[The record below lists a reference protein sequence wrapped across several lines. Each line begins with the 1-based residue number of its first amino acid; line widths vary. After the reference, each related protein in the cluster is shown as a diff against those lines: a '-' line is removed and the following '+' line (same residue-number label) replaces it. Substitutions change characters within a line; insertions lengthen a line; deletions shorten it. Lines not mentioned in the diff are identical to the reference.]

1 VSEAELWD
9 VNAQWWQDKFTD
21 GVDIEYRDQI
31 EPLVAEHLDGVSS
44 LLDIGA
50 GEGQLSRV
58 GVRAGVKFAVA
69 LEPVVEQVGVGVKR
83 GGGVTFTQ
91 GMATDL
97 PFRDS
102 SFDAVLACL
111 VFEHIDRTSQAI
123 AEVSRV
129 LKPGGR
135 FLFLMNHPLLQTPG
149 SGFVDDTI
157 LDEQYWRVGPYLV
170 EDKTYEEVDRGV
182 FLPFVHRPLS
192 TYVNAMADV
201 GLYVT
206 RMIEPAPPPEFIAN
220 AGEPQSVA
228 AQIPRL
234 LFLRAHKN

>member
-31 EPLVAEHLDGVSS
+31 EPLVAEHVAGAKSR
-44 LLDIGA
+44 LDIGA

-58 GVRAGVKFAVA
+58 AVRAGVRTAVA
-69 LEPVVEQVGVGVKR
+69 LEPVVEQVRAGIKR
-83 GGGVTFTQ
+83 EGGVTFVR

-97 PFRDS
+97 PFAS
-102 SFDAVLACL
+102 ETFDAVLACL
-111 VFEHIDRTSQAI
+111 VFEHIDRTAQAI
-123 AEVSRV
+123 AEVARV
-129 LKPGGR
+129 LRPGAR

-206 RMIEPAPPPEFIAN
+206 RMIEPAPPDEFIAN
-220 AGEPQSVA
+220 AGEPQNVA

-234 LFLRAHKN
+234 LFLRAEKL